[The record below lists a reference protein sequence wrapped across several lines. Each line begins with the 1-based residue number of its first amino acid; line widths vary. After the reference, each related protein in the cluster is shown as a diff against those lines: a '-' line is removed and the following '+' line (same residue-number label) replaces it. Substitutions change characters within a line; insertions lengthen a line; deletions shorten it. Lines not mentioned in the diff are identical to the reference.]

1 MDEMTPMT
9 QAQFP
14 DLKDAGVLVTGGGS
28 GIGASLVE
36 AFAMQGAKVSF
47 IDIAEEPSLALV
59 KRLAPTAPHPVHF
72 FKTDLR
78 DIAAIGK
85 TVEAAASATGGI
97 KVLVNNAAWDDRH
110 DIDTVTEAY
119 WDDRLAVNLRPMMF
133 VAQALAP
140 DMRGLGGGALVNL
153 SSTSWMKGSPQ
164 MIAYTTAKSAVIGF
178 TRSLARA
185 LGPDGIRVNCVTPGW
200 VMTGRQR
207 TQWWTP
213 EKGAANQAAQA
224 LKGAILPED
233 IAQMV
238 LFLCSDV
245 SRMCAGQNF
254 IVDAGTV

>member
-1 MDEMTPMT
+1 VRVE
-9 QAQFP
+9 ASYP
-14 DLKDAGVLVTGGGS
+14 DLAGKAALVTGGAD
-28 GIGASLVE
+28 GIGRAIVE
-36 AFAMQGAKVSF
+36 ALARQGSKVAFLDIDAERGKRLTVELTAAGGTVSF
-47 IDIAEEPSLALV
+47 HHV
-59 KRLAPTAPHPVHF
+59 
-72 FKTDLR
+72 DLR
-78 DIAAIGK
+78 DIPTTQAAI
-85 TVEAAASATGGI
+85 AAARALHGPFAIG
-97 KVLVNNAAWDDRH
+97 VNNAGHDERH
-110 DIDTVTEAY
+110 DFEGVTEAY

-153 SSTSWMKGSPQ
+153 SSTSWMKGSPH

-200 VMTGRQR
+200 VMTERQR
-207 TQWWTP
+207 SQWWTP

-224 LKGAILPED
+224 LKGDILPED